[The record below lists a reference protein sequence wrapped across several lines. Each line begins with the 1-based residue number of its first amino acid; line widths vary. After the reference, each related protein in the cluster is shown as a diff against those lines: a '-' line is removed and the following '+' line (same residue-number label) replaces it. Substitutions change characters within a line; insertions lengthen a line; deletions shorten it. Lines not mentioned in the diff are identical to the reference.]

1 MRPLRRGRVAA
12 AGVVVVA
19 AAVGVAVWRTV
30 GAPSTVDPLDT
41 PAVSTTSVAVTRGDV
56 TQRVQVS
63 GVLGYDGSWSAVDQ
77 LPPGILTA
85 AADPGTA
92 VVRGA
97 DLFAVSGTPA
107 VLLYGG
113 SPAYRDFEA
122 GMGDGADVRELE
134 ENLVTLG
141 MDPGHAVT
149 VDNHFTS
156 ATRAAIVRW
165 QAARG
170 LPAAGRTG
178 VLHLGEVLFLPGALR
193 IGQQLST
200 VGGSVG
206 PGTPVLSGTSTS
218 RVVTVQLTAD
228 RQSLVHPGDQV
239 LVTLPGTA
247 PVTGSVARIGR
258 VAAVAATGG
267 PGGGGSG
274 SGGGT
279 GPATVP
285 VTVTLQV
292 PPGAGDLDQAPV
304 QVAITVAQHKAVLTV
319 PVTALLARPGG
330 GYQLRV
336 LDGDGR
342 RLVDVRPGL
351 YDEVAGAVEVTGDG
365 LAPGQTVEVPA
376 S

>member
-1 MRPLRRGRVAA
+1 MRPVRVAA
-12 AGVVVVA
+12 ASGVVAVVA
-19 AAVGVAVWRTV
+19 ALGVVLWRTA
-30 GAPSTVDPLDT
+30 GASSTVDPTAT
-41 PAVSTTSVAVTRGDV
+41 PNVTTTRVAVARGDV

-63 GVLGYDGSWSAVDQ
+63 GVLGYDGSWSVVDQ
-77 LPPGILTA
+77 LPPGILTG
-85 AADPGTA
+85 AADPGAA

-113 SPAYRDFEA
+113 SPAYRDFAA
-122 GMGDGADVRELE
+122 GMSDGADVRELE
-134 ENLVTLG
+134 ENLVALG

-149 VDNHFTS
+149 VDNHFTG

-170 LPAAGRTG
+170 LPAARRTG
-178 VLHLGEVLFLPGALR
+178 VLGLGEVLFLPGAVR
-193 IGQQLST
+193 VGQQLST
-200 VGGSVG
+200 VGSSVG
-206 PGTPVLSGTSTS
+206 PGTPVLSVTSTS
-218 RVVTVQLTAD
+218 RVVNLQLTAD
-228 RQSLVHPGDQV
+228 RQSLVHQGDAV

-258 VAAVAATGG
+258 VAAAPAEGG
-267 PGGGGSG
+267 GNGGGG
-274 SGGGT
+274 GGQPP

-292 PPGAGDLDQAPV
+292 PAGAGDLDQAPV
-304 QVAITVAQHKAVLTV
+304 QVAITVAQHKGVLTV

-330 GYQLRV
+330 GYQVRV
-336 LDGDGR
+336 LDGDGH

-351 YDEVAGAVEVTGDG
+351 YDDVAGTVEVSGDG

>member
-1 MRPLRRGRVAA
+1 MRPVRVAA
-12 AGVVVVA
+12 AGAVVVVA
-19 AAVGVAVWRTV
+19 AAAGVVLWRTA
-30 GAPSTVDPLDT
+30 GTSSTVDPLAT
-41 PAVSTTSVAVTRGDV
+41 PAVSTTSVAVARGDV
-56 TQRVQVS
+56 TQRVQLS
-63 GVLGYDGSWSAVDQ
+63 GVLGYDGNWSAVDQ

-122 GMGDGADVRELE
+122 GMSDGADVRELE
-134 ENLVTLG
+134 ENLVALG

-149 VDNHFTS
+149 VDDHFTA

-165 QAARG
+165 QATRG
-170 LPAAGRTG
+170 LPAGRRTG
-178 VLHLGEVLFLPGALR
+178 VLRLGEVVFLPGAMR
-193 IGQQLST
+193 VGQQLST
-200 VGGSVG
+200 VGSSVG
-206 PGTPVLSGTSTS
+206 PGMPVLSGTSTS
-218 RVVTVQLTAD
+218 RVVTVQVTAD

-239 LVTLPGTA
+239 LVTLPGAA
-247 PVTGSVARIGR
+247 PVTGLVARIGR
-258 VAAVAATGG
+258 VAAAPTGG
-267 PGGGGSG
+267 SDGGQAP
-274 SGGGT
+274 
-279 GPATVP
+279 GPATIP
-285 VTVTLQV
+285 VTVTLQL

-304 QVAITVAQHKAVLTV
+304 QVAITVAQHKGVLTV

-336 LDGDGR
+336 LAGDGR

-351 YDEVAGAVEVTGDG
+351 YDDVAGTVEVSGDG
-365 LAPGQTVEVPA
+365 LAAGQTVEVPA